1 MTLAETVQAQQPA
14 VLEDLARLVAIQSV
28 SADAGR
34 AGLVEASAETVAT
47 LLTDLGCPDVRVV
60 RAGGGR
66 PAVIAR
72 FPAPAG
78 QPTVCLY
85 AHHDVQPEGDP
96 AGWDTP
102 PFTATPVGERLF
114 GRGATDDKG

>member
-66 PAVIAR
+66 PAR
-72 FPAPAG
+72 GGPP
-78 QPTVCLY
+78 PL
-85 AHHDVQPEGDP
+85 VQP
-96 AGWDTP
+96 A
-102 PFTATPVGERLF
+102 V
-114 GRGATDDKG
+114 RGAAARRPPLRPRHCRRQGRAGRPPGGAARVRRP